1 LLERVRATAGVR
13 SATFTTAV
21 PMQTVHIDSSTVA
34 PDGYTLPAARQNV
47 EVMSA
52 SVGEEY
58 FSTIQIPIVRGR
70 AFRREDTSQTP
81 PVVIVNELFAQHYW
95 PGEDPVGKRLR
106 VADGRMNGLP
116 AEVVGVSKN
125 SKYVLL
131 VEPPTEYIYF
141 PYRQRPSGYL
151 ILLVHSDEEPSGPGG
166 LISRLRGVVRGLE
179 ADMPVYDVRTMRDFY
194 QLSSVGLMNMI
205 IGVIAAMGT
214 MGLALSMVGLYGLIA
229 YGASR
234 RTREIGIRIAL
245 GAGRGSVLRMVM
257 NQGLLLAMA
266 GLAVGLFASLLAGK
280 LLAAT
285 FVGPA
290 ADNDHD
296 FTSLLLV
303 GAGVLAVTGLAA
315 YIPARHASRTDPLNA
330 LRYE

>member
-1 LLERVRATAGVR
+1 
-13 SATFTTAV
+13 
-21 PMQTVHIDSSTVA
+21 
-34 PDGYTLPAARQNV
+34 
-47 EVMSA
+47 
-52 SVGEEY
+52 
-58 FSTIQIPIVRGR
+58 
-70 AFRREDTSQTP
+70 
-81 PVVIVNELFAQHYW
+81 
-95 PGEDPVGKRLR
+95 
-106 VADGRMNGLP
+106 
-116 AEVVGVSKN
+116 
-125 SKYVLL
+125 
-131 VEPPTEYIYF
+131 
-141 PYRQRPSGYL
+141 
-151 ILLVHSDEEPSGPGG
+151 
-166 LISRLRGVVRGLE
+166 
-179 ADMPVYDVRTMRDFY
+179 MRDFY